1 MVQGQLGLND
11 LTQRIVPTL
20 ITHRI
25 GSLTITAVSAGS
37 YHSLF
42 LTSTGAVYATGH
54 NVNGQLGVGDF
65 TQRNVP
71 TLITSVIGSLNI
83 IDISTGSNHS
93 LFLTSAG
100 AVYATGNNYCGE
112 LGLGDTNNR
121 NIPTLI
127 TSGIGSLTITTA
139 SAIGDHS
146 LFLTSAGAVYAAGY
160 NATGQLGLGDN
171 NSRSTPIFI
180 NGVGGVTITAVS
192 GGYYHSLFLTSTGTV
207 YATGYNGNGQLG
219 LGDTSTSTIYYIP
232 TLMSSG
238 TYSRLSDI
246 PYRSAY
252 SFSYTPMPSGPRT
265 LLNYLQSFGYNQ
277 DSVNSLGLNRAT
289 LSLTSYSNLGLGNT
303 YFTKTNSVKVIQG
316 DNNKFKPDG
325 WAVFNF
331 DNTISQN
338 QIYGD
343 TGIFDGSSPPRFT
356 SDSVPFIP
364 TPGTSWTI
372 MSNIAGF
379 CTVSQRTFTG
389 ITPAAYTY
397 LIDNTSVDDNFV
409 QLSVP
414 WNVYFLGNTWPGNMV
429 FLGSNTYLTFG
440 GGSVLYNVGL
450 TASTPPLS
458 KIIIGSADNSYQR
471 VATTMYDDTYRV
483 RYEGTNSTSGTV
495 GNPNIVIEFVF
506 YRYYQNII
514 DINIESHAR
523 LVGFT
528 GYYPGYSINTNMMSY
543 FGGEVQSGGQGGLGT
558 KPIKYGII
566 WGWASGGWRKLI
578 QLPLDYTTTSYNH
591 KFSGWWNSGYVGT
604 TANGNGKYAEY
615 DSTTITYIGFSVQ
628 NDSST
633 VPLLSF
639 QVAATLTATRNVF
652 VAKYVLNSTLSFN
665 FFTTTNTDSSL
676 TRSFASTITGVA
688 TIPNSSLASATISG
702 PGTTTI
708 NATQNESANFLSVAV
723 PNIMTIVI
731 VGANTTYSSI
741 DMTSLDLTGADI
753 TNSAFTNCIM
763 TSVNLFGATVN
774 ISTNLSS
781 ATLTSLKSGRIA
793 GITALLPSGFK
804 LI

>member
-1 MVQGQLGLND
+1 
-11 LTQRIVPTL
+11 
-20 ITHRI
+20 
-25 GSLTITAVSAGS
+25 
-37 YHSLF
+37 
-42 LTSTGAVYATGH
+42 
-54 NVNGQLGVGDF
+54 
-65 TQRNVP
+65 
-71 TLITSVIGSLNI
+71 
-83 IDISTGSNHS
+83 
-93 LFLTSAG
+93 
-100 AVYATGNNYCGE
+100 
-112 LGLGDTNNR
+112 
-121 NIPTLI
+121 
-127 TSGIGSLTITTA
+127 
-139 SAIGDHS
+139 
-146 LFLTSAGAVYAAGY
+146 
-160 NATGQLGLGDN
+160 
-171 NSRSTPIFI
+171 
-180 NGVGGVTITAVS
+180 
-192 GGYYHSLFLTSTGTV
+192 
-207 YATGYNGNGQLG
+207 
-219 LGDTSTSTIYYIP
+219 
-232 TLMSSG
+232 
-238 TYSRLSDI
+238 
-246 PYRSAY
+246 
-252 SFSYTPMPSGPRT
+252 MPSGPRT

-277 DSVNSLGLNRAT
+277 DSVNSLGLNNGRAT

-303 YFTKTNSVKVIQG
+303 YFTKTNNSVKVIQG

-331 DNTISQN
+331 DSTISQN
-338 QIYGD
+338 PTYGD
-343 TGIFDGSSPPRFT
+343 TGIFTDSAPPIFT
-356 SDSVPFIP
+356 SNSVPFIP
-364 TPGTSWTI
+364 TQWSSWRI
-372 MSNIAGF
+372 SSSFSAGIT

-389 ITPAAYTY
+389 ITPSAYTY
-397 LIDNTSVDDNFV
+397 LVDNTSVDDNFV

-414 WNVYFLGNTWPGNMV
+414 WNVYFLGTTWPGNKV

-440 GGSVLYNVGL
+440 GGSDVYNVGL

-483 RYEGTNSTSGTV
+483 VYEGTNNRSGMV

-506 YRYYQNII
+506 YKYYQNII

-578 QLPLDYTTTSYNH
+578 QLPLDTTTSYNH
-591 KFSGWWNSGYVGT
+591 KFSGWWNSGYVET

-628 NDSST
+628 TDSST
-633 VPLLSF
+633 IPLLAF
-639 QVAATLTATRNVF
+639 QVAATLTATRNMF

-665 FFTTTNTDSSL
+665 FFTTTNTDSF

-688 TIPNSSLASATISG
+688 TIPISSVASATIIG

-731 VGANTTYSSI
+731 VGANNAYSSI